1 MAGRSK
7 KKPLSRRQGL
17 ARYLR
22 ELEVVDYRLIISI
35 VFLCVFGLI
44 MIYSASAAESGVSL
58 VLKQFGIGAGG
69 FVLMW
74 IVSYVDYHF
83 YEKIAGIIYIGAVL
97 SMFLVKV
104 PGLGVTR
111 NGASRWIDIGPFSF
125 QPSEFV
131 KPAMVILMAYLL
143 TRMGRKLS
151 ILKADIVLLIPGVIA
166 VMVILVVTR
175 NLSTALIVLG
185 IIAFMFF
192 IAYPTKKIWRLIA
205 VIGVVIVVGWLGYYH
220 FVIVPNHTM
229 TLTNTVTE
237 AASKSFRDDRIL
249 AWLYPDDYPADAYQ
263 QQNSIM
269 AIGSG
274 QLWGKG
280 LNNTDATSVK
290 NGNFIPEPQTD
301 FIFAVAGEE
310 LGFIGTVIIIILL
323 LFITIECIL
332 IARKAKDTAG
342 KMICCGFAA
351 LVGFQS
357 LVNIGVASGVLPN
370 TGLPLPFVSYGL
382 TSLLS
387 LYIGV
392 GLVLNVGLQPKKY

>member
-125 QPSEFV
+125 QPPEFV

-205 VIGVVIVVGWLGYYH
+205 VIGVAIVIGWLGYYH

-249 AWLYPDDYPADAYQ
+249 AWLYPDDYPQASMQSRY
-263 QQNSIM
+263 SM
-269 AIGSG
+269 YAIGFG
-274 QLWGKG
+274 G
-280 LNNTDATSVK
+280 
-290 NGNFIPEPQTD
+290 I
-301 FIFAVAGEE
+301 
-310 LGFIGTVIIIILL
+310 
-323 LFITIECIL
+323 
-332 IARKAKDTAG
+332 
-342 KMICCGFAA
+342 
-351 LVGFQS
+351 
-357 LVNIGVASGVLPN
+357 
-370 TGLPLPFVSYGL
+370 
-382 TSLLS
+382 
-387 LYIGV
+387 
-392 GLVLNVGLQPKKY
+392 